1 MAKSTKKQTI
11 DADGNIVDVET
22 SVNEI
27 NEVSNIIVDV
37 PKKQQKNPDFYVFE
51 LSQKFYTSSP
61 ERLPYPENFLLK
73 NTDFIYDEISKSE
86 RNIRYLEG
94 VSTVWEDEQEHLTDQ
109 KRRQRPD
116 IRFVNGFLKVPSN
129 KPSLLQFL
137 NKSNMNESNKSRM
150 SGSKSIYKMLDFH
163 AQEEQNMEKAEVRMN
178 AMKIAMD
185 APLEM
190 MIPHAKYLG
199 ILFTNNQNVER
210 GEKAIRFD
218 YLNIADK
225 RSEMFISTYNN
236 PLVKIQYIV
245 QKAMASGLIDTGSV
259 KGQAI
264 WGDSKSFIVQIPDG
278 KSPLQFLAEF
288 CLTEKGKEF
297 YSQIKHMVNS

>member
-1 MAKSTKKQTI
+1 
-11 DADGNIVDVET
+11 
-22 SVNEI
+22 
-27 NEVSNIIVDV
+27 
-37 PKKQQKNPDFYVFE
+37 
-51 LSQKFYTSSP
+51 
-61 ERLPYPENFLLK
+61 
-73 NTDFIYDEISKSE
+73 
-86 RNIRYLEG
+86 
-94 VSTVWEDEQEHLTDQ
+94 
-109 KRRQRPD
+109 
-116 IRFVNGFLKVPSN
+116 
-129 KPSLLQFL
+129 
-137 NKSNMNESNKSRM
+137 
-150 SGSKSIYKMLDFH
+150 
-163 AQEEQNMEKAEVRMN
+163 
-178 AMKIAMD
+178 
-185 APLEM
+185 
-190 MIPHAKYLG
+190 
-199 ILFTNNQNVER
+199 LFTNSQNVER